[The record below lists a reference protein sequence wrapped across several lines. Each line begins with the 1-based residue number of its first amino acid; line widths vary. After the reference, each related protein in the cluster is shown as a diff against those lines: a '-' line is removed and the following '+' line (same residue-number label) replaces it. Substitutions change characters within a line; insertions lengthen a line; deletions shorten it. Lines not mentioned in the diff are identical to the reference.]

1 VAGVTVPAAT
11 EGFVVETPL
20 FSGPFRLLAELILER
35 RMDVCDVPVARIT
48 DQFVR
53 QGRER
58 AVGWPLDEVTWFLA
72 ICATM
77 LELKV
82 GRLLPAHAVETEADM
97 LGAVSP
103 DLLYARSV
111 ELAAFRGV
119 AELFDAMF
127 AEAALLVA
135 RSAAAPPE
143 FAHLYPDV
151 LEGVRAEHLAALAA
165 VALAPPP
172 VVDLS
177 HVAPIRVSLAD
188 AMALVQAR
196 VSVTGVASFRE
207 LLADEPERIHIVVRF
222 LALLELH
229 RQGKVELSQAQL
241 FGDIQVRWQGAPN
254 GGPEVDAPE
263 EPA

>member
-1 VAGVTVPAAT
+1 VTTPAAT

-35 RMDVCDVPVARIT
+35 RMDVCDIPVARIT

-53 QGRER
+53 RGREE
-58 AVGWPLDEVTWFLA
+58 AEGWPLDEVTWFLA

-82 GRLLPAHAVETEADM
+82 GRLLPALVVETEADL

-119 AELFDAMF
+119 ADLLEAML
-127 AEAALLVA
+127 ADAALLVP
-135 RSAAAPPE
+135 RTAAEPPE

-151 LEGVRAEHLAALAA
+151 LEGVLPERLAALAA
-165 VALAPPP
+165 LALAPPP

-177 HVAPIRVSLAD
+177 HVAPIRVTLAD

-196 VSVTGVASFRE
+196 VSVAGVASFRD
-207 LLADEPERIHIVVRF
+207 LLADEPERIHVVVRF

-241 FGDIQVRWQGAPN
+241 FGDIEVRWQGGSN
-254 GGPEVDAPE
+254 DAPQVE
-263 EPA
+263 ARS

>member
-1 VAGVTVPAAT
+1 VAVVTVPAAT

-20 FSGPFRLLAELILER
+20 FTGPFRLLADLILER

-53 QGRER
+53 RGREE
-58 AVGWPLDEVTWFLA
+58 AAAWPLDEVTWFLA

-82 GRLLPAHAVETEADM
+82 GRLLPTHAVETEADL

-111 ELAAFRGV
+111 ELAAFRGI
-119 AELFDAMF
+119 ADLLDAMF
-127 AEAALLVA
+127 ADAALLVA
-135 RSAAAPPE
+135 RNAAAPPE
-143 FAHLYPDV
+143 FAHLSPDV
-151 LEGVRAEHLAALAA
+151 LEGVRVDDLAALAA

-196 VSVTGVASFRE
+196 VSVTGVASFRD

-241 FGDIQVRWQGAPN
+241 FGDIQVRWQGGSN
-254 GGPEVDAPE
+254 GAPE
-263 EPA
+263 LEVSEGPA